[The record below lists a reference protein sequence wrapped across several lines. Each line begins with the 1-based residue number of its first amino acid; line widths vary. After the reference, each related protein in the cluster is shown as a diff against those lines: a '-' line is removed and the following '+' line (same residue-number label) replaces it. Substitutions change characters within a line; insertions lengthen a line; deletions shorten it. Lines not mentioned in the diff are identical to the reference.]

1 MKKIIL
7 GAAVAL
13 LMSTSLFA
21 KTWTNNIGLGF
32 SVPITMVKAK
42 DPIFYDSG
50 DTKANMKLTKE
61 KTQLGF
67 NVAGMYLGYHES
79 GFTVK
84 GSLSLGVGYISDYW
98 PDVNFDNKVSTDPG
112 IGFNAFETL
121 GVGYSFVHT
130 DKAVLAATAGLGF
143 QESIYTYNIKIG
155 DSETDI
161 TDTFFT
167 LSLGGDFTAI
177 IRTSDGF
184 GFFGSVYVGWIPT
197 GTYSTEAKSG
207 SKKTT
212 EDLDLKGNVVIA
224 PTIGVVWTF

>member
-42 DPIFYDSG
+42 DAVFYDADSKG
-50 DTKANMKLTKE
+50 TTKD

-84 GSLSLGVGYISDYW
+84 GALSLGVGYMSEYC
-98 PDVNFDNKVSTDPG
+98 PDAEPG
-112 IGFNAFETL
+112 LGFNGVETL
-121 GVGYSFVHT
+121 GVGYSFIHT
-130 DKAVLAATAGLGF
+130 DRVVLAATGGIGF
-143 QESIYTYNIKIG
+143 QEGIYTYNEKVG
-155 DSETDI
+155 NFERDI

-177 IRTSDGF
+177 LRTSDKF
-184 GFFGSVYVGWIPT
+184 GFYGSVYVGWIPT
-197 GTYSTEAKSG
+197 GTLSREVKSG
-207 SKKTT
+207 STT
-212 EDLDLKGNVVIA
+212 VKDDVDLNGNVMIA

>member
-13 LMSTSLFA
+13 LISASLFA

-32 SVPITMVKAK
+32 SVPITMLKAK
-42 DPIFYDSG
+42 EPVFYDSG
-50 DTKANMKLTKE
+50 DSKE

-67 NVAGMYLGYHES
+67 NIAGMYLGYHES

-84 GSLSLGVGYISDYW
+84 GALSLGVGYMKDFW
-98 PDVNFDNKVSTDPG
+98 LNTNDNTTDSA

-130 DKAVLAATAGLGF
+130 DKAVLALTGGFGL
-143 QESIYTYNIKIG
+143 QEGVYISPS
-155 DSETDI
+155 DSDI
-161 TDTFFT
+161 TVT
-167 LSLGGDFTAI
+167 LIDFSLGADLTAI
-177 IRTSDGF
+177 IRSSEGF
-184 GFFGSVYVGWIPT
+184 GFFGSIYVGWIPT
-197 GTYSTEAKSG
+197 GTVSREEKDGSSKSTYN
-207 SKKTT
+207 
-212 EDLDLKGNVVIA
+212 EDLNGNLTIA